1 MSFRSAR
8 GRMICRIGSVVAL
21 IAFFLPWVSSPFLS
35 IGYGLS
41 GSIDQAELNGGKLFE
56 MLGQSQ
62 LTLDGRTE
70 AVTGGPTLSYGMP
83 LIILCLLFS
92 LGISFY
98 RSRSPVAE
106 RNIAAALLGTGV
118 LCTLVVVIACA
129 VYCAL
134 SASLRRGSGGGDFSG
149 NGVHSSMRRTEVRPI
164 CRRRAISALLTPA
177 HAASVLGWCETCCGG
192 PPSRWPFCLACAKP
206 ARTRSRRMSR
216 SNSAK
221 TLTDPPSPVPRV
233 SSGPGLP

>member
-1 MSFRSAR
+1 
-8 GRMICRIGSVVAL
+8 MICRIGSVVAL
-21 IAFFLPWVSSPFLS
+21 FAFFLPWVSSPFLS

-70 AVTGGPTLSYGMP
+70 TVTGGPTLSYGMP

-106 RNIAAALLGTGV
+106 RNIAAAVLGTGV

-129 VYCAL
+129 VYWANFKPPTFGNQRVGYFSIRYGAICSLLANIAIVIGSYIML
-134 SASLRRGSGGGDFSG
+134 TVARANFAAPPEPSDSAEASASLLTALNRCDVCGTVFPNFYYLTKVDGKGFLCEKCR
-149 NGVHSSMRRTEVRPI
+149 EV
-164 CRRRAISALLTPA
+164 T
-177 HAASVLGWCETCCGG
+177 
-192 PPSRWPFCLACAKP
+192 
-206 ARTRSRRMSR
+206 
-216 SNSAK
+216 
-221 TLTDPPSPVPRV
+221 
-233 SSGPGLP
+233 